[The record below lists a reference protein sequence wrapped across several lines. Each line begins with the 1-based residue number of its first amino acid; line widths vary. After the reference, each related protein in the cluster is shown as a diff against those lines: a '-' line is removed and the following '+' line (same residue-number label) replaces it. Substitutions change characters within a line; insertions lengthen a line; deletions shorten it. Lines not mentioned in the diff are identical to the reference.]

1 MNEDSIGPV
10 LIAKDISWSNNLR
23 FLKVF
28 TSYNFNK
35 KYKKKNPT
43 SKFTYLVTMGNVDR
57 IICFFANFIEQ

>member
-35 KYKKKNPT
+35 KYKKKKSN
-43 SKFTYLVTMGNVDR
+43 KQVHIFGDYG
-57 IICFFANFIEQ
+57 